1 LLEEQLIP
9 YHRDIAFLWHEHGK
23 KRDILTAKRVT
34 SQDVAER
41 AGVSRTTVS
50 LVLNNVEGVQIS
62 DETRKRVLEIAREL
76 DYVPEAA
83 AQALARR
90 RVQIVGLILT
100 RSPHHIASD
109 TFLTQILDGLIDV
122 VHKHDMRLLI
132 DILEPDS
139 QKNSYLRMVRS
150 KRIDG
155 IILSGPRFND
165 EALEVLE
172 KEGFPTVLMGH
183 LPGTACTTID
193 VDNFSAS
200 RSAVGHLIGLG
211 HSRVACITN
220 SPLTFTAASER
231 LKGYQQALEEAGIS
245 FDASLVRYGDFD
257 PDSGYVQMQDLL
269 KNFSKDTPPFSAV
282 FVASDVVAY
291 GAKAALREHGLS
303 VPKDIALVGFDD
315 VPFSRYTDPPL
326 TTVRLPAY
334 DLGWKSG
341 DLLIRMIKGEKIS
354 KTRVLLETELVVRES
369 CGAGNAQK
377 NG

>member
-1 LLEEQLIP
+1 M
-9 YHRDIAFLWHEHGK
+9 
-23 KRDILTAKRVT
+23 TAKRVT

-50 LVLNNVEGVQIS
+50 LVLNDVKGVQIS
-62 DETRKRVLEIAREL
+62 DETRKRVLEIAHEL

-90 RVQIVGLILT
+90 RVQIIGLILT

-122 VHKHDMRLLI
+122 VHEYKMRLLI
-132 DILEPDS
+132 DILEPGSPTDTCL
-139 QKNSYLRMVRS
+139 QLVRS

-155 IILSGPRFND
+155 ILLSGPRFND
-165 EALEVLE
+165 EAVKVLE
-172 KEGFPTVLMGH
+172 KEAFPTVLMGH
-183 LPGTACTTID
+183 LPGTTCTSVD
-193 VDNFSAS
+193 VDNFSAA
-200 RSAVGHLIGLG
+200 RSAVGHLIGVG
-211 HSRVACITN
+211 HERIACITN
-220 SPLTFTAASER
+220 AAPNFTAASER

-245 FDASLVRYGDFD
+245 YNVDLVRYGDFD
-257 PDSGYVQMQDLL
+257 PYSGYTQMQDLL
-269 KNFSKDTPPFSAV
+269 KDFSKDSPTFSAV

-291 GAKAALREHGLS
+291 GAKAAIREHGLS
-303 VPKDIALVGFDD
+303 VPEDIALVGFDD

-341 DLLIRMIKGEKIS
+341 DLLIRTIMGEKIS
-354 KTRVLLETELVVRES
+354 KSKVLLDTELVIRES
-369 CGAGNAQK
+369 CGAGNT
-377 NG
+377 